1 MDHYSVIASLKFELQ
16 RQLNYALHQ
25 QQETQEKAKIKKKRE
40 TILKGKV
47 DTLTLKLEKQ
57 KLLFII
63 YSPNEN
69 QTKKFTFDL
78 N

>member
-63 YSPNEN
+63 YSPNDN

>member
-47 DTLTLKLEKQ
+47 DTLTLKLEKT
-57 KLLFII
+57 KTFI
-63 YSPNEN
+63 YY
-69 QTKKFTFDL
+69 L
-78 N
+78 